1 MNAVI
6 KERLRVDARC
16 SVVIVDERLTPGE
29 EVEVT
34 VRPVPV
40 RAEGAAQPG
49 LWELAS
55 RMTIDAPADYSV
67 NFEQTMR

>member
-1 MNAVI
+1 M
-6 KERLRVDARC
+6 RVDAHH
-16 SVVIVDERLTPGE
+16 SVAIVDERLTPGE

-34 VRPVPV
+34 VRPTPV
-40 RAEGAAQPG
+40 RAVSTATPS

-67 NFEQTMR
+67 NFEQPMR